1 MDARFRDYESQVLG
15 LHVQLSNEQRMK
27 ADLSAELDSLASRL
41 VDVERLEVSR
51 ISEVR
56 NQLMQSH
63 DDEMRQVTRESAL
76 LRDRVDDL
84 TAKLEAANNQL
95 DGANVESQNAER
107 SASEYLTSLRIKEG
121 VITDLSEQMSE
132 MKARVKDW
140 DLDKASEILPLQRE
154 IESCRNDVR
163 SLTDEVV
170 VLQRQLAE
178 KDETIEY
185 ISGEVEGIQRSYAG
199 KLEDAKSQLELE
211 FQAKLDAMKDQLR
224 DAADTLI
231 QLDRQL
237 ESTNAENGRLRK
249 DIADLCNEKE
259 NDKQSNSD
267 KFAKLSTLIEAMR
280 IQSSH

>member
-27 ADLSAELDSLASRL
+27 ADLSAELDTLASRL

>member
-27 ADLSAELDSLASRL
+27 ADLSAELDTLASRL

-178 KDETIEY
+178 KDETIGY

>member
-27 ADLSAELDSLASRL
+27 ADLSAELDTLASRL

-211 FQAKLDAMKDQLR
+211 FQAKLDEMKDQLR